1 MPRVCSWHLFGF
13 IFSCPE
19 RTLIV
24 TINTPLIVTLNTPLS
39 SPWTHPLSSPWTH
52 PYRHPE
58 HTLIVTLNLFQG
70 LFYMRCWNKFSMTN
84 VARLIAKLSQLDRPN
99 RLPCCPCHET
109 ALLSTCKAY
118 LPCLVPAKR
127 CPCQET
133 ALFVAFLALLLC
145 LVSSSSSCRTCFGI
159 FSITYWYIKHY
170 RLSIGDNNQY
180 KKHTQTLL
188 SPAFFFCITI
198 HKNFCMIFTQQKT
211 SLSGR

>member
-1 MPRVCSWHLFGF
+1 MSLFLALVWF
-13 IFSCPE
+13 YFFM
-19 RTLIV
+19 
-24 TINTPLIVTLNTPLS
+24 
-39 SPWTHPLSSPWTH
+39 PWTH
-52 PYRHPE
+52 PYRYPEHTPYRHPE
-58 HTLIVTLNLFQG
+58 RTLIVTLNLFQG

-84 VARLIAKLSQLDRPN
+84 VARLITKLSQLDRPN
-99 RLPCCPCHET
+99 RLPCCSCREQT
-109 ALLSTCKAY
+109 SFWAY
-118 LPCLVPAKR
+118 LPCLVPAK
-127 CPCQET
+127 PPS
-133 ALFVAFLALLLC
+133 AHIPPLLASLLC

-159 FSITYWYIKHY
+159 SSITYWYIKHY